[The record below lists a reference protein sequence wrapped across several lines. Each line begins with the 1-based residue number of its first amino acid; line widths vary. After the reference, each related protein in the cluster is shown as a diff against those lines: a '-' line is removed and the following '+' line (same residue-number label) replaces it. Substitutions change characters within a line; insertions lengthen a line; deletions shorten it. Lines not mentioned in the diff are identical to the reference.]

1 MYFLLEPWPAPTLNL
16 AILFQSHGKTSPKD
30 FHKVL
35 LPFMANL
42 TQYPDFSKHRM
53 DTTVI
58 NYGKEVKVLK
68 EFKGSVSINETKN
81 VLLGLS
87 KTLRSKSAVLCEA
100 VEEALN
106 SFQRLSNV
114 KEASNQIVVITDTV
128 SSDNCTTVL
137 KRLNNADVKVQALQI
152 GVEVEDSALES
163 ITDPK
168 GGGFALNVESYKV
181 FQTQIQTHY
190 TDALAQ
196 NIIHSK
202 YSLSS
207 TCNTSAH

>member
-42 TQYPDFSKHRM
+42 TQYSDFSKHRM

-114 KEASNQIVVITDTV
+114 KEASNQIIVITDTAT
-128 SSDNCTTVL
+128 SDNCTNVL
-137 KRLNNADVKVQALQI
+137 KRLNNADVKVQALHI
-152 GVEVEDSALES
+152 GVVEDSALGS

-168 GGGFALNVESYKV
+168 DGGFALNVESYKV
-181 FQTQIQTHY
+181 LQTQIQTHY

-207 TCNTSAH
+207 TSNT